1 MARAR
6 VTDFERDLDQA
17 PGGFADELLCTDD
30 TLSRNEL
37 QRRHPRC
44 VLEHTGKVEGTQ
56 VHQFGQSLYGNV
68 LSEILVHVILNFAE
82 LPNRQATTEVGLL

>member
-1 MARAR
+1 MARTR
-6 VTDFERDLDQA
+6 VADFERDLDEA

-44 VLEHTGKVEGTQ
+44 VLEHTGKMEGAEF
-56 VHQFGQSLYGNV
+56 HQLGQRLDGNAFCEV
-68 LSEILVHVILNFAE
+68 RTHVVFDLAQ
-82 LPNRQATTEVGLL
+82 PCDR